1 MSLLSMSVFV
11 LGSCSPDQPSSFAVF
26 LAPSYQS
33 SLLPAQSISSLF
45 AAHTAKSRCPIR
57 SHVIFSALPH
67 CTHGFPWG
75 PTFLYGC
82 TICNI
87 HDNIVYKDSHPSS
100 PHTPSPPQI
109 PHFTLPHTTPS
120 THPVF
125 LFRKRQTSH
134 GYQLAMTYQVAVR
147 LGTHYLS
154 MNPALQRIITEKNQY
169 KDRNHALEARKK
181 SFNKPKRRQ
190 P

>member
-1 MSLLSMSVFV
+1 M
-11 LGSCSPDQPSSFAVF
+11 
-26 LAPSYQS
+26 
-33 SLLPAQSISSLF
+33 
-45 AAHTAKSRCPIR
+45 
-57 SHVIFSALPH
+57 IFSALPH

-82 TICNI
+82 NICNM

-100 PHTPSPPQI
+100 PHISSPPQI

-154 MNPALQRIITEKNQY
+154 MNPALQRIITEKKPIQGQ
-169 KDRNHALEARKK
+169 KPRTRRSKIEFLQQTLKK
-181 SFNKPKRRQ
+181 TATRTECQ
-190 P
+190 L

>member
-1 MSLLSMSVFV
+1 MSLLSMRVFV
-11 LGSCSPDQPSSFAVF
+11 LGSCSPDQLSSFAVF

-33 SLLPAQSISSLF
+33 SLSPAQSISSLF
-45 AAHTAKSRCPIR
+45 AAHTAKYRCPIR
-57 SHVIFSALPH
+57 SHVIFSVLPH

-82 TICNI
+82 NICNM

-147 LGTHYLS
+147 LGTSSSIKAILPLAFLS
-154 MNPALQRIITEKNQY
+154 GGRG
-169 KDRNHALEARKK
+169 
-181 SFNKPKRRQ
+181 
-190 P
+190 